1 MAEEE
6 KNLPG
11 EDASAQ
17 PQNEEKAKTPWQIQK
32 ETWYDKIPLSLKQLD
47 WIIGICLVLL
57 ALCFIA
63 IILDAA
69 GIYNFFG

>member
-32 ETWYDKIPLSLKQLD
+32 ETWYVKFPLSL
-47 WIIGICLVLL
+47 
-57 ALCFIA
+57 
-63 IILDAA
+63 
-69 GIYNFFG
+69 